1 METKAIKM
9 AVVGANG
16 HAGSLIVE
24 EAVRRG
30 IEVTAVVRGENK
42 TAAGKSLAKDALALE
57 TGDLASFDVVVDAVG
72 GWTPE
77 TVGAI
82 PAVAKHLM
90 EILSGTATR
99 LLVVGGAGSL
109 FVNKEHTATVAD
121 GPEFPADWKPLAAVH
136 SEALAALR
144 ASTGLKWTYI
154 SPACDFRVDAP
165 RTGEYIL
172 GGEELTLN
180 DKGESIISYADYAV
194 AMVDEA
200 TSAAP
205 HIAQRISVNGK

>member
-1 METKAIKM
+1 MKM

-16 HAGSLIVE
+16 RAGKLIVE

-30 IEVTAVVRGENK
+30 IEVTAIVREENK
-42 TAAGKSLAKDALALE
+42 TAAAKSLAKDATALE
-57 TGDLASFDVVVDAVG
+57 AGDLAGFDVVVDAVG
-72 GWTPE
+72 GWTAE
-77 TVGAI
+77 TIGGI
-82 PAVAKHLM
+82 TSSMKHLAD
-90 EILSGTATR
+90 ILEGTQTR

-109 FVNKEHTATVAD
+109 FVNKERTLTVAD
-121 GPEFPADWKPLAAVH
+121 ARDFPADWKPLAAAH
-136 SEALAALR
+136 SVGLAYLR
-144 ASTGLKWTYI
+144 TSSNLKWTYI
-154 SPACDFRVDAP
+154 SPACDFRADAP

-172 GGEELTLN
+172 GGEDMVLN

-205 HIAQRISVNGK
+205 HIAQRISVIGK

>member
-1 METKAIKM
+1 MKM

-16 HAGSLIVE
+16 RAGKLIVE

-30 IEVTAVVRGENK
+30 IDVTAIVRGENK
-42 TAAGKSLAKDALALE
+42 TAAAKSLAKDATALE
-57 TGDLASFDVVVDAVG
+57 AGDLAGFDAVVDAVG
-72 GWTPE
+72 GWTAE
-77 TVGAI
+77 TIGAI
-82 PAVAKHLM
+82 PAVAKHLAAV
-90 EILSGTATR
+90 LSGTPVR
-99 LLVVGGAGSL
+99 LLIVGGAGSL
-109 FVNKEHTATVAD
+109 FVNKEHTATVAE
-121 GPEFPADWKPLAAVH
+121 GPAFPADWKPLASAH
-136 SEALAALR
+136 SDALAALR
-144 ASTGLKWTYI
+144 ATTGLKWTYI
-154 SPACDFRVDAP
+154 SPACDFRADAP

-205 HIAQRISVNGK
+205 HIAQRISVIGK